1 VRPALPLLVGAVALF
16 CTSPASAQVT
26 PSRRRPAPAAQ
37 DTFRAG
43 DEFYDDSL
51 GINPADT
58 IPRIDVEAR
67 RQELGGTAG
76 FPSRDALF
84 QSLLEL
90 PGYHALEYRGKDSQ
104 IEVQTQTL
112 SLIGDAQVNRARDVL
127 VADTI
132 LYRGSVQ
139 FMEARRSI
147 ELAGLD
153 GTEVTSDSVLY
164 FDLASM
170 TGTVYR
176 AETQFA
182 QRGANWRVIGNVI
195 PKSQDTLFATR
206 SEFTSCDIEEPHYS
220 FHARKIK
227 LVNDD
232 VIVAWPVV
240 LYVSNVPVFW
250 LPFFASEIKQGRRS
264 GLLPPRFGFNDI
276 VQTSSGAG
284 RNVTDF
290 GYYWAISDYTDAQA
304 SVDWFSGDYTRVNG
318 RFNYRWLKKF
328 IRGGL
333 LYSQSFSDSGNNL
346 RFDLD
351 HDQSIGLNT
360 QLRASIEYIQNK
372 QIYQDQSFRPD
383 EQTQTIDSDVGL
395 NHRFSFA
402 NLSLSARRRQYLND
416 NRVETTLPSLNL
428 SFSPVTLFRAPTT
441 RQGLFNNMVLSGSA
455 TANRRL
461 VDLDL
466 GSDID
471 QTTGSASGSLTL
483 RKFTLRGSADYGRK
497 DLTPKDSLGVELPSL
512 LEQTMAWNV
521 GLNYQV
527 NLIGST
533 TFRPTAQ
540 ISSSA
545 INLDTLAMGFVSA
558 PVRASIGASLSS
570 DVFGFY
576 PGFGSFERIRHK
588 FSPQI
593 TWAYSPAVS
602 IDSTL
607 SGIPGLGT
615 ASDLRNTLT
624 FGLNQTFE
632 AKIRS
637 SPTERTPADTLGGAW
652 PDSLVVTDSI
662 GPALEGLEVLPDD
675 SVALGTGPVGGGS
688 DPMGVF
694 GEVDAPTRRPQ
705 IRTVTLL
712 AIRTDALAF
721 DFARDDGGSSLVT
734 EKLSN
739 AFSSDLMRGFQLNVT
754 HDLFEGFGT
763 DRRFKPFLESLNMS
777 FSLRS
782 GTGLGDIFGLG
793 PSTGGDRD
801 RSRTDAESPQNVD
814 SRYRLREFQGSYRND
829 PFADARGGGSWTVS
843 LRYSLIRARPEES
856 GGRES
861 QTIDGT
867 LTFQPT
873 PGWSVRW
880 TTQYNFTQSAFGT
893 QYITLDRDLHRWR
906 ASFQFS
912 RAPNGN
918 TLFSVSV
925 RLSDA
930 PELHGDYNQRT
941 N

>member
-1 VRPALPLLVGAVALF
+1 MRPVLPLVIGAIALF
-16 CTSPASAQVT
+16 AADQAVAQVT
-26 PSRRRPAPAAQ
+26 PSGRRPAPAGR
-37 DTFRAG
+37 DTVPFD
-43 DEFYDDSL
+43 DEFFEDSL
-51 GINPADT
+51 RMAPEDT

-84 QSLLEL
+84 NSLMEL
-90 PGYHALEYRGKDSQ
+90 PGYHALEYRGREAQ
-104 IEVQTQTL
+104 IEVATQRL
-112 SLIGDAQVNRARDVL
+112 SLIGDAQVNRERDVL
-127 VADTI
+127 IADSI

-139 FMEARRSI
+139 FMEARRGI

-153 GTEVTSDSVLY
+153 GSEVTSDSVLY
-164 FDLASM
+164 FDLAAM

-195 PKSQDTLFATR
+195 PKSQDTLFAAR

-220 FHARKIK
+220 FHAKKIK
-227 LVNDD
+227 LVNDE

-264 GLLPPRFGFNDI
+264 GILPPRFGFNDI
-276 VQTSSGAG
+276 VQTSGGAG

-290 GYYWAISDYTDAQA
+290 GYYWAINDYTDAQA
-304 SVDWFSGDYTRVNG
+304 SVDWYSGDYTRING

-333 LYSQSFSDSGNNL
+333 LYSQSFSDEGNNL

-360 QLRASIEYIQNK
+360 TLRASIQYIQDK
-372 QIYQDQSFRPD
+372 RIYQDQSFRPD
-383 EQTQTIDSDVGL
+383 EQTQTIDSDIGL
-395 NHRFSFA
+395 NHRFRFA
-402 NLSLSARRRQYLND
+402 NLSASARRRQYLND
-416 NRVETTLPSLNL
+416 DRIETTLPSLNL
-428 SFSPVTLFRAPTT
+428 SFSPLTLFRAPTT
-441 RQGLFNNMVLSGSA
+441 SQGLFNNIVFSA
-455 TANRRL
+455 AVSANRRL
-461 VDLDL
+461 VEVDV

-471 QTTGSASGSLTL
+471 ATTANASGSLTL
-483 RKFTLRGSADYGRK
+483 RKLTLRAGMDYGR
-497 DLTPKDSLGVELPSL
+497 DNDTPSDSVGVELPSL
-512 LEQTMAWNV
+512 LEQRLGWSAS
-521 GLNYQV
+521 LNYQV
-527 NLIGST
+527 NLVGST

-540 ISSSA
+540 ISGTS
-545 INLDTLAMGFVSA
+545 INVDTLGLGFVSS
-558 PVRASIGASLSS
+558 PMRASFGASLST

-588 FSPQI
+588 FSPQA

-602 IDSTL
+602 IDSAL
-607 SGIPGLGT
+607 SEIPGLGA
-615 ASDLRNTLT
+615 ASGARNTLSVG
-624 FGLNQTFE
+624 FNQTFE
-632 AKIRS
+632 AKVRS
-637 SPTERTPADTLGGAW
+637 SPVPNLPADSAAGGW

-662 GPALEGLEVLPDD
+662 RPTVEGLEVLADD
-675 SVALGTGPVGGGS
+675 SVALGTGPVGGYS
-688 DPMGVF
+688 DPSSVF
-694 GEVDAPTRRPQ
+694 RGAEPPTRRAQ
-705 IRTVTLL
+705 SRTVTVL
-712 AIRTDALAF
+712 AIRTNALAF
-721 DFARDDGGSSLVT
+721 DFAKEDGSSSLVT

-739 AFSSDLMRGFQLNVT
+739 AFSSDLMRGFQLNIR
-754 HDLFEGFGT
+754 HDLFEGIGT
-763 DRRFKPFLESLNMS
+763 DRRFKPFMESLAMS

-793 PSTGGDRD
+793 PSPGGRRD
-801 RSRTDAESPQNVD
+801 REDAESPQNVD
-814 SRYRLREFQGSYRND
+814 SQYRLREFQGSYRTD
-829 PFADARGGGSWTVS
+829 PFANARGGGSWTVS
-843 LRYSLIRARPEES
+843 LRYSLVRARPTES
-856 GGRES
+856 SNES

-880 TTQYNFTQSAFGT
+880 TTQYNFTQGEFGT

-912 RAPNGN
+912 RSPNGN
-918 TLFSVSV
+918 TLFQVGV
-925 RLSDA
+925 RLTDA

>member
-1 VRPALPLLVGAVALF
+1 MRPVLPLVIGAIALF
-16 CTSPASAQVT
+16 VADQAVAQVT
-26 PSRRRPAPAAQ
+26 PSGRRPAPAGR
-37 DTFRAG
+37 DTLPFD
-43 DEFYDDSL
+43 DEFLEDSL
-51 GINPADT
+51 RIAPDDT

-84 QSLLEL
+84 NSLMEL
-90 PGYHALEYRGKDSQ
+90 PGYHALEYRGREAQ
-104 IEVQTQTL
+104 IEVATQRL
-112 SLIGDAQVNRARDVL
+112 SLIGDAQVNRERDVL
-127 VADTI
+127 IADSI

-139 FMEARRSI
+139 FMEARRGI

-153 GTEVTSDSVLY
+153 GSEVTSDSVLY
-164 FDLASM
+164 FDLAAM

-195 PKSQDTLFATR
+195 PKSQDTLFAAR

-220 FHARKIK
+220 FHAKKIK
-227 LVNDD
+227 LVNDE

-264 GLLPPRFGFNDI
+264 GILPPRFGFNDI
-276 VQTSSGAG
+276 VQTSGGAG

-290 GYYWAISDYTDAQA
+290 GYYWAINDYTDAQA
-304 SVDWFSGDYTRVNG
+304 SVDWYSGDYTRVNG

-333 LYSQSFSDSGNNL
+333 LYSQTFSDEGNNL

-351 HDQSIGLNT
+351 HDQSVGLNT
-360 QLRASIEYIQNK
+360 TLRASIQYIQDK
-372 QIYQDQSFRPD
+372 RIYQDQSFRPD
-383 EQTQTIDSDVGL
+383 EQTQTIDSDIGL
-395 NHRFSFA
+395 NHRFRFA
-402 NLSLSARRRQYLND
+402 NLSASARRRQYLND
-416 NRVETTLPSLNL
+416 DRIETTLPSLNL
-428 SFSPVTLFRAPTT
+428 SFSPLTLFRAPTT
-441 RQGLFNNMVLSGSA
+441 SQGLFNNIVFSA
-455 TANRRL
+455 AVSANRRL
-461 VDLDL
+461 VEVDV

-471 QTTGSASGSLTL
+471 ATTANASGSLTL
-483 RKFTLRGSADYGRK
+483 RKLTLRAGMDYGRDK
-497 DLTPKDSLGVELPSL
+497 DTPSDSVGVELPSL
-512 LEQTMAWNV
+512 LEQRLGWSA

-527 NLIGST
+527 NLVGST

-540 ISSSA
+540 ISGTS
-545 INLDTLAMGFVSA
+545 INVDTLGLGFVSS
-558 PVRASIGASLSS
+558 PMRASFGASLST

-588 FSPQI
+588 FSPQA

-602 IDSTL
+602 IDSAL
-607 SGIPGLGT
+607 SEIPGLGA
-615 ASDLRNTLT
+615 ASGARNTLSVG
-624 FGLNQTFE
+624 FNQTFE
-632 AKIRS
+632 AKVRS
-637 SPTERTPADTLGGAW
+637 SQVPNLPADSAAGGW

-662 GPALEGLEVLPDD
+662 RPIVEGLEVLADD
-675 SVALGTGPVGGGS
+675 SVALGTGPVGGYS
-688 DPMGVF
+688 DPSSVF
-694 GEVDAPTRRPQ
+694 RGAEPPTRRAQ
-705 IRTVTLL
+705 SRTVTVL
-712 AIRTDALAF
+712 AIRTNALAF
-721 DFARDDGGSSLVT
+721 DFAREDGSSSLVT

-739 AFSSDLMRGFQLNVT
+739 AFSSDLMRGFQLNIR
-754 HDLFEGFGT
+754 HDLFEGIGT
-763 DRRFKPFLESLNMS
+763 DRRFKPFMESLAMS

-793 PSTGGDRD
+793 PSPGGRRD
-801 RSRTDAESPQNVD
+801 REDAESPQNVD
-814 SRYRLREFQGSYRND
+814 SQYRLREFQGSYRTD
-829 PFADARGGGSWTVS
+829 PFANARGGGSWTVS
-843 LRYSLIRARPEES
+843 LRYSLVRARPTES
-856 GGRES
+856 SNES

-880 TTQYNFTQSAFGT
+880 TTQYNFTQGEFGT

-912 RAPNGN
+912 RSPNGN
-918 TLFSVSV
+918 TLFQVGV
-925 RLSDA
+925 RLTDA